1 MSRWHRRHHVVGILG
16 NFILHGSRKD
26 CGCKGGVGMVAG
38 RDPLWWWHLFRCDRR
53 VGPCRRSVD
62 LVKPP
67 GLLPGTCAWRILR
80 PEGHCSNL
88 ATPQPCQYH
97 GIGKRASWND
107 LKFRWMVRAPMSI
120 ASRFTGLRQ
129 LPLAMSQIAY
139 KCVRS
144 IRGDRACAQYGASSC
159 HPGILDH
166 LDYGP
171 NSLVLPPQ
179 HSCPSDNEGS
189 QQTWQSKPHYL

>member
-1 MSRWHRRHHVVGILG
+1 MVALVPLRSSRGSMQAIRRSGETAWPTARHVRMENSATRRPLFKFSNTTALPVSWHRE
-16 NFILHGSRKD
+16 
-26 CGCKGGVGMVAG
+26 
-38 RDPLWWWHLFRCDRR
+38 
-53 VGPCRRSVD
+53 
-62 LVKPP
+62 
-67 GLLPGTCAWRILR
+67 T
-80 PEGHCSNL
+80 
-88 ATPQPCQYH
+88 
-97 GIGKRASWND
+97 RASWND

-144 IRGDRACAQYGASSC
+144 TRGDRACAQYGASSC

-166 LDYGP
+166 LDYGQ